1 MEVEGNKR
9 TNILAAAG
17 RMREIRLLHPEQLV
31 CYAEMKGHT
40 EDITAMIFHQ
50 TQPTILFSGDS
61 KVSYTSKKMYA
72 FVVLY
77 LRLCVQASV
86 IVWDIGV
93 PSVPDYKTRYQLL
106 MRLRCPRLDVNPVL
120 NLVFLPHY
128 AYLIAGCEDGLFA
141 WKITDL
147 RLEKREREPDMEL
160 KLEVD
165 HEVCIDGLA
174 QLSDNSLVIKV
185 VESGEIMVFDFA
197 AVLERRKGL
206 LLLSKLFMLPDLL
219 LIL

>member
-1 MEVEGNKR
+1 M
-9 TNILAAAG
+9 
-17 RMREIRLLHPEQLV
+17 
-31 CYAEMKGHT
+31 
-40 EDITAMIFHQ
+40 
-50 TQPTILFSGDS
+50 
-61 KVSYTSKKMYA
+61 
-72 FVVLY
+72 
-77 LRLCVQASV
+77 
-86 IVWDIGV
+86 

-160 KLEVD
+160 KLEFD

-185 VESGEIMVFDFA
+185 VESGEILVFDFA
-197 AVLERRKGL
+197 AVLERRKGQY
-206 LLLSKLFMLPDLL
+206 
-219 LIL
+219 

>member
-1 MEVEGNKR
+1 M
-9 TNILAAAG
+9 L
-17 RMREIRLLHPEQLV
+17 
-31 CYAEMKGHT
+31 
-40 EDITAMIFHQ
+40 
-50 TQPTILFSGDS
+50 
-61 KVSYTSKKMYA
+61 
-72 FVVLY
+72 
-77 LRLCVQASV
+77 
-86 IVWDIGV
+86 VWDIGV
-93 PSVPDYKTRYQLL
+93 PTGPDYKSRFQLL

-160 KLEVD
+160 KLDVE

-197 AVLERRKGL
+197 SVLERRKGRFFHFFL
-206 LLLSKLFMLPDLL
+206 KYP
-219 LIL
+219 

>member
-1 MEVEGNKR
+1 M
-9 TNILAAAG
+9 L
-17 RMREIRLLHPEQLV
+17 
-31 CYAEMKGHT
+31 
-40 EDITAMIFHQ
+40 
-50 TQPTILFSGDS
+50 
-61 KVSYTSKKMYA
+61 
-72 FVVLY
+72 
-77 LRLCVQASV
+77 
-86 IVWDIGV
+86 VWDIGI

-141 WKITDL
+141 WKVTDL

-160 KLEVD
+160 KLTFD

-174 QLSDNSLVIKV
+174 QLSDNALVLKV

-197 AVLERRKGL
+197 SVLERRKGTSRGWYIPGRGGLEL
-206 LLLSKLFMLPDLL
+206 LPREPIHPPTPTDPQYGWVCGSHQSGGNNLSILPLSCRSTTTSSDRNAGTFTVAEDGRNLYQRVRSAQFGCRALWGQRGIDLDL
-219 LIL
+219 